1 MPLRTHSRPDLPY
14 DGGAK
19 HNDNKYAKLSSRK
32 APIPAELQDAEM
44 NYVMDS
50 LDQLSED
57 IEAAVIGNIPGAD
70 DDANEYKFLT
80 TDGTN
85 LSWDYVRS
93 NNIFDGSVT
102 TDKMED
108 RSVTTEKLENGSVT
122 TDKIANEDVTADK
135 IANLAITENKYAD
148 DSIPSSKIKD
158 LAITTNKLQDNSI
171 TTNKLQDE
179 VITTNKIE
187 DEAITEDKMGQASVG
202 TGALKD
208 LCVTPAKLANDSVLT
223 EKIIDSAVTTP
234 KINDLSVTTQKI
246 ANQNITKEKLNNN
259 IFVPFALL
267 LYDGV
272 NRQIIKSFNINN
284 VVRNDVGNVT
294 ITFAN
299 PALNENYVYSIQT
312 VVPDTSLSRHG
323 NLISKNANQLT
334 LQFRITTDNEKR
346 DVMFCLIVYDMP

>member
-14 DGGAK
+14 DGQAK

-80 TDGTN
+80 TNGTN
-85 LSWDYVRS
+85 LSWDFVRP

-108 RSVTTEKLENGSVT
+108 RCVTTEKLENSSVT
-122 TDKIANEDVTADK
+122 TDKIANEEVTTDK

-158 LAITTNKLQDNSI
+158 SAITTSKYADDSIPTGKLQD
-171 TTNKLQDE
+171 DC
-179 VITTNKIE
+179 ITTNKIE

-202 TGALKD
+202 TGTLID
-208 LCVTPAKLANDSVLT
+208 LCVTSPKIANDSVST
-223 EKIIDSAVTTP
+223 EKIPNSAITTE

-267 LYDGV
+267 LYDGD
-272 NRQIIKSFNINN
+272 NQQIIKSFNINN
-284 VVRNDVGNVT
+284 VVRNSTGNYT

-299 PALNENYVYSIQT
+299 PASNENFIYSVQSMT
-312 VVPDTSLSRHG
+312 TGSGVHG
-323 NLISKNANQLT
+323 NIVSKNANQLR
-334 LQFRITTDNEKR
+334 LGFRVTYNDTSTDMK
-346 DVMFCLIVYDMP
+346 FCLIVYDMP